1 MNTTPQTEAS
11 RLADEL
17 RAELL
22 VDIGSPYKTT
32 NVSKRLVDDS
42 ATELRRL
49 VAENQQLVAKLDQ
62 LRELLTKATVTE
74 RKACAKV
81 VRQQSFFRHFD
92 ANMARDQCYAAILAR
107 GDK

>member
-1 MNTTPQTEAS
+1 MTITPQTEAS
-11 RLADEL
+11 RLADAIREDMREWFDGTPRFL
-17 RAELL
+17 MPIALGMS
-22 VDIGSPYKTT
+22 II
-32 NVSKRLVDDS
+32 
-42 ATELRRL
+42 TELRSL
-49 VAENQQLVAKLDQ
+49 DVENQRLVAKLDQ